1 MTEETI
7 YQLTKMYL
15 EEIDKEQDKFVMTKK
30 QLINFCI
37 KMMKVIKNIENYMGG
52 DYERIR
58 ENQDIS
64 F

>member
-30 QLINFCI
+30 QLLDFCI
-37 KMMKVIKNIENYMGG
+37 KMMKVIGKVENGC
-52 DYERIR
+52 
-58 ENQDIS
+58 
-64 F
+64 

>member
-30 QLINFCI
+30 DLINFCI
-37 KMMKVIKNIENYMGG
+37 KMMKVLKKAEENA
-52 DYERIR
+52 
-58 ENQDIS
+58 
-64 F
+64 